1 MGPQTES
8 ISTEQAFIKPLLS
21 AVIGPPWLISLLLLA
36 VLASVRF
43 YVLFSPYQLQE
54 LFFAQMIGMWA
65 LPFVILTASGRRE
78 IGLSERGATWT
89 SFLLS
94 ALAGSACAL
103 LFFLIGMMLYGNT
116 PNNWCVSIR
125 NYLHF
130 DELRGLMSPGAL
142 FALYAVP
149 AMFLNPVGEEV
160 FFRGF
165 LYQSFARRFNTG
177 IATAVSSLLFGMM
190 YLSIH
195 GIWRDA
201 AGFHIRLASTALA
214 LLLMS
219 SVGGVFKLCR
229 TRSGSL
235 WPAVCAHAAFSLT
248 MLAAIIHQFL
258 R

>member
-8 ISTEQAFIKPLLS
+8 TSTEQAFIKPFLT
-21 AVIGPPWLISLLLLA
+21 AVIGPPWLVSLIVLA
-36 VLASVRF
+36 MLASVRF

-54 LFFAQMIGMWA
+54 LFFAQTVGMWA
-65 LPFVILTASGRRE
+65 LPFVILSASGRRE
-78 IGLSERGATWT
+78 IGLTERGVTLT
-89 SFLLS
+89 SLLLS

-103 LFFLIGMMLYGNT
+103 LFFAIGMTLYGNT
-116 PNNWCVSIR
+116 PNNWCVSVR

-130 DELRGLMSPGAL
+130 DEMRGLMSPGAL

-177 IATAVSSLLFGMM
+177 VATVASSLLFGMM

-201 AGFHIRLASTALA
+201 SGFHIRLASTAIA
-214 LLLMS
+214 LLLMACI
-219 SVGGVFKLCR
+219 GGVFTLCR

-235 WPAVCAHAAFSLT
+235 WPAMCAHAAFSLT